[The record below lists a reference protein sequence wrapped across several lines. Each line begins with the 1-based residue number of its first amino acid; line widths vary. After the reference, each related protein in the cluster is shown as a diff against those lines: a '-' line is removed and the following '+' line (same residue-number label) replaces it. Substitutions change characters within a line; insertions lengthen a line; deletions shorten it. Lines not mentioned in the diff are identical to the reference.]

1 MEPNGKHIVV
11 TGGARGIGR
20 ATVTRFARE
29 GARAI
34 VVADADLDGAR
45 EVAAEVGGLAVGL
58 DAGSEASVLGL
69 IEEATSANGPIDVY
83 FSNAGV
89 GGPAAGPEAPD
100 EAWDSLWRIHVMSF
114 VWASRALLPGMLDRG
129 EGYLL
134 NTSSA
139 AGLLTQ
145 PSALVYTVT
154 KHAAVA
160 LAEWLSITY
169 GNAGIRVSCVCPQA
183 VRTRLLDE
191 ALGQT
196 DGASTAVN
204 AAGVLSPDDVADAV
218 LAGMR
223 AERLLILPHGGVAD
237 RYAYKAAHH
246 EDWLAEL
253 RQLVHPDDS
262 QGAGSPASVE
272 TGGH

>member
-1 MEPNGKHIVV
+1 MKVSGKHVVV
-11 TGGARGIGR
+11 TGGAQGIGR
-20 ATVTRFARE
+20 AVVRRFAAE

-34 VVADADLDGAR
+34 VVADLDLPRAQQ
-45 EVAAEVGGLAVGL
+45 VAEEVGGLAVAL
-58 DAGSEASVLGL
+58 DAGSEADVSAL
-69 IEEATSANGPIDVY
+69 IDRATEANGPIDVY

-89 GGPAAGPEAPD
+89 GGPAAGPEAPND
-100 EAWDSLWRIHVMSF
+100 AWDALWRIHVMSH
-114 VWASRALLPGMLDRG
+114 VWAGRRLLPEMVERG

-169 GNAGIRVSCVCPQA
+169 GDAGVRVSCVCPQA

-196 DGASTAVN
+196 EGASAAVN
-204 AAGVLSPDDVADAV
+204 AGGVVDPEDVADTIV
-218 LAGMR
+218 EGMN
-223 AERLLILPHGGVAD
+223 AERLLILPHAGVAD

-253 RQLVHPDDS
+253 RTLLHAEVS
-262 QGAGSPASVE
+262 GAGTAE
-272 TGGH
+272 AAR

>member
-1 MEPNGKHIVV
+1 MEVSGKHIVV

-20 ATVTRFARE
+20 AVVRRFARE

-34 VVADADLDGAR
+34 VVADADLAGAQ
-45 EVAAEVGGLAVGL
+45 EVAEEVGGIAVKL
-58 DAGSEASVLGL
+58 DAGAEADVLAL
-69 IEEATSANGPIDVY
+69 IKLATDANGPIDVY

-100 EAWDSLWRIHVMSF
+100 DAWDTLWRIHVMSH
-114 VWASRALLPGMLDRG
+114 VWASRTLLPSMVERG

-134 NTSSA
+134 STSSA

-169 GNAGIRVSCVCPQA
+169 GNAGVRVSCVCPQA

-196 DGASTAVN
+196 DSASTAVN
-204 AAGVLSPDDVADAV
+204 AGGVIDPEDVAESV
-218 LAGMR
+218 IEGMR
-223 AERLLILPHGGVAD
+223 AERMLILPHAGVAD
-237 RYAYKAAHH
+237 RFAYKAAHH
-246 EDWLAEL
+246 EEWLNDLRALLHAEMQSAPTQEAA
-253 RQLVHPDDS
+253 R
-262 QGAGSPASVE
+262 
-272 TGGH
+272 

>member
-1 MEPNGKHIVV
+1 MDVRGKHVVV
-11 TGGARGIGR
+11 TGGAQGIGR
-20 ATVTRFARE
+20 AVVRRFAAE

-34 VVADADLDGAR
+34 VVADLDLPGAR
-45 EVAAEVGGLAVGL
+45 KVAEEVGGLAVAL
-58 DAGSEASVLGL
+58 DAGSEADVLGL
-69 IEEATSANGPIDVY
+69 IDTATEANGPVDVY

-100 EAWDSLWRIHVMSF
+100 EAWNALWRIHVLSH
-114 VWASRALLPGMLDRG
+114 VWASRRLVPEMVARG

-134 NTSSA
+134 STSSA

-169 GNAGIRVSCVCPQA
+169 GNAGVRVSCVVPQA

-191 ALGQT
+191 ALGDT
-196 DGASTAVN
+196 EGASAAVN
-204 AAGVLSPDDVADAV
+204 AGGVVDPEDVAESV
-218 LAGMR
+218 VEGMR
-223 AERLLILPHGGVAD
+223 AERMLIYPHAGVAD
-237 RYAYKAAHH
+237 RFAYKAAHH
-246 EDWLAEL
+246 EEWLAEL
-253 RQLVHPDDS
+253 RQLLHS
-262 QGAGSPASVE
+262 EFSGPASGE
-272 TGGH
+272 AAR

>member
-1 MEPNGKHIVV
+1 MEVNGKHIVV

-20 ATVTRFARE
+20 ATVLRFARE

-34 VVADADLDGAR
+34 AVADADFAGAQ
-45 EVAAEVGGLAVGL
+45 EVAKEVGGLAVAL
-58 DAGSEASVLGL
+58 DAGSEADVLGL
-69 IEEATSANGPIDVY
+69 IDRATDANGPIDVY

-89 GGPAAGPEAPD
+89 GGPAEGPEAPD
-100 EAWDSLWRIHVMSF
+100 EAWDTLWRIHVMSH
-114 VWASRALLPGMLDRG
+114 VWASRTLLPAMVERG

-154 KHAAVA
+154 KHAAVS

-169 GNAGIRVSCVCPQA
+169 GNAGVRVSCVCPQA
-183 VRTRLLDE
+183 VRTRLLDD

-196 DGASTAVN
+196 DSASTAVN
-204 AAGVLSPDDVADAV
+204 AGGVIDPEDVAESVID
-218 LAGMR
+218 GMR
-223 AERLLILPHGGVAD
+223 AERMLILPHAGVAD

-253 RQLVHPDDS
+253 RQLLHT
-262 QGAGSPASVE
+262 QE
-272 TGGH
+272 TAR